1 MTKTFGRYEIFLIA
15 ILAFLQF
22 TIILD
27 FMVLSPL
34 SAILL
39 PELKISTSQFGMVV
53 SAYAWSAGASGLLA
67 AGFADKFDRKK
78 ILLFF
83 YCGFI
88 IGTFLCGI
96 ATDYTFLLIAR
107 IVTGIFGGVI
117 GSVAF
122 AIVTD
127 IFALEVRGRVMG
139 FLQMAFAGA
148 QVLGLPIGLYL
159 ANHFGWHSPF
169 LMIVGVCVV
178 ILLLIVAYLKPVTAH
193 LNIKSERNPVEHLF
207 KTLTTPRYARG
218 FAATV
223 LLATGGF
230 MLMPFG
236 SAYAV
241 NNLKVSLD
249 SLPILYMITG
259 ICSMFAAPMI
269 GKLSDSVGKYTVF
282 CTCSVLL
289 MISVVI
295 YCNIPEMAFWIVVL
309 FSIITFV
316 NVSGRM
322 VSASAL
328 MSAVPAPQD
337 RGAFMSINSSVSM
350 IAGGVASSIA
360 GMIVYQLP
368 SGAIV
373 NYDILSYVVSGTTVI
388 SIALMYMIHK
398 MVSVAKQ
405 VPVAA

>member
-15 ILAFLQF
+15 LLAFLQF

-39 PELKISTSQFGMVV
+39 GELKITTSQFGMVV
-53 SAYAWSAGASGLLA
+53 SVYAWSAGASGLLA

-78 ILLFF
+78 LLLFF

-88 IGTFLCGI
+88 IGTLLCGI

-117 GSVAF
+117 GSIVF
-122 AIVTD
+122 AIAAD
-127 IFALEVRGRVMG
+127 LFALEVRGRVMG

-159 ANHFGWHSPF
+159 ANKYGWHSPF
-169 LMIVGVCVV
+169 LMIVGVCVL
-178 ILLLIVAYLKPVTAH
+178 ILILIIVYLRPVTGH
-193 LNIKSERNPVEHLF
+193 LQIKSERNPVEHLF
-207 KTLTTPRYARG
+207 KTLTVPRYARG

-241 NNLKVSLD
+241 NNLNVSVY
-249 SLPILYMITG
+249 SLPLLYMITG
-259 ICSMFAAPMI
+259 ICSMFFAPMI
-269 GKLSDSVGKYTVF
+269 GKVSDAIGKYTVF
-282 CTCSVLL
+282 CVCSAL
-289 MISVVI
+289 MIISVVI
-295 YCNIPEMAFWIVVL
+295 YCNIPEMAFWVVVL
-309 FSIITFV
+309 FSVITFV

-322 VSASAL
+322 VSSSAL
-328 MSAVPAPQD
+328 MSAVPGPQD
-337 RGAFMSINSSVSM
+337 RGAFMSINSSISM
-350 IAGGVASSIA
+350 MAGGIASSIA

-368 SGAIV
+368 SGNIV
-373 NYDILSYVVSGTTVI
+373 NYDLLSYVVAGTTLA
-388 SIALMYMIHK
+388 SMALMYMIHR
-398 MVSVAKQ
+398 MVIGAK
-405 VPVAA
+405 PVAVAR

>member
-39 PELKISTSQFGMVV
+39 TELKIKTSQFGMVV

-88 IGTFLCGI
+88 IGTMLCGV
-96 ATDYTFLLIAR
+96 ATDYRFLLIAR

-117 GSVAF
+117 GSVVF
-122 AIVTD
+122 AIATD

-178 ILLLIVAYLKPVTAH
+178 ILVLIILYLKPVTAH
-193 LNIKSERNPVEHLF
+193 LKLKSERNPVEHLI

-249 SLPILYMITG
+249 SLPVLYMITG

-269 GKLSDSVGKYTVF
+269 GKLSDAIGKYMVF
-282 CTCSVLL
+282 CVCSVLL

-295 YCNIPEMAFWIVVL
+295 YCNIPEMGFWLVVF

-328 MSAVPAPQD
+328 MTAVPAPQD

-368 SGAIV
+368 SGNIV
-373 NYDILSYVVSGTTVI
+373 NYDILSYVVSGTTIV
-388 SIALMYMIHK
+388 SIALMYMIDR
-398 MVSVAKQ
+398 MVTARKSV
-405 VPVAA
+405 VVAQ